1 MKVMLNRK
9 KLRALRKAKHFTQ
22 ETFAEAVE
30 LSDRHV
36 RELESKP
43 VNVKLPVLYR
53 ISRVLETPMEELM
66 QIVDEDEEN

>member
-43 VNVKLPVLYR
+43 VCVKLPVLYR

-66 QIVDEDEEN
+66 QIVDEDEED